1 MRRLCVAGATG
12 KMGSILVQEACK
24 QNFEIVGA
32 IAAPDDKDIGS
43 SLRDIGICNSDI
55 IVTDSSEL
63 IESAQGA
70 DVYVSFTNPQSEL
83 TNLPLVADLGK
94 RIVMG
99 TTGFNK
105 NQMKTLE
112 EQISSKVPAV
122 FEPNFSL
129 GMNIF
134 FRIAN
139 ACGGFPR
146 NYDFSII
153 EVHHSEKKDFPSGTA
168 KKLGSI
174 ISDLRQ
180 YKKTVLGRTSL
191 SHRTPE
197 ELEISSLR
205 IGGIT
210 GIHELLIG
218 GPHEMMRIEH
228 TVFSRK
234 VFAQGALYVAEW
246 ICNQD
251 RPGIYSLTDILF

>member
-1 MRRLCVAGATG
+1 MTKLCVAGATG
-12 KMGSILVQEACK
+12 KMGSILIQEACK
-24 QNFEIVGA
+24 QDFEIVGA
-32 IAAPDDKDIGS
+32 IAAPDDKGINS
-43 SLRDIGICNSDI
+43 SLMDLGLCNSDI

-63 IESAQGA
+63 MDAVLEA
-70 DVYVSFTNPQSEL
+70 DVYVTFTTPLSEL
-83 TNLPLVADLGK
+83 YNLPLVADLGK

-99 TTGFNK
+99 TTGFQK
-105 NQMKTLE
+105 DQIKILE
-112 EQISSKVPAV
+112 EQISKKVPAV

-129 GMNIF
+129 GMNVF
-134 FRIAN
+134 FRMAN
-139 ACGGFPR
+139 NCGGFPQ

-153 EVHHSEKKDFPSGTA
+153 EIHHTEKEDSLSGTA
-168 KKLGSI
+168 KKLGNI

-180 YKKTVLGRTSL
+180 YTKNVHGRTSL
-191 SHRTPE
+191 KHRTPE

-205 IGGIT
+205 IGGIP

-218 GPHEMMRIEH
+218 GPHEIMRIEH

-234 VFAQGALYVAEW
+234 VFAQGALYAAEW